1 MGDAHRFTLMFSS
14 SKNLAPNRKA
24 RQGHLALCA
33 FVSLSVLMPM
43 RVCLAAGNAPPH
55 ASIDRSGELAI
66 SSGMTLRV
74 NTDLGNVHIQTFPP
88 GSPSVLHYAVHVETD
103 VTDPTGSGLLSGY
116 SLIARQTPEGVLLNG
131 ALPNIHSLTV
141 NRRFPSVRDAQF
153 WVQFTITVPTNINV
167 EVSTGVGDIETGDIG
182 GRVILTTQGG
192 NVTAGRIGFSGI
204 PATSPEYRV
213 AARIETGGGHITLK
227 DVSGDVDAFTAGG
240 HITAGNINGN
250 AKLRS
255 GGGHIRAKRIAG
267 NAQVETEGGNITVG
281 EAGSY
286 VAVHTGGGQID
297 FGEVRGPVHAQNGGG
312 GIRVMYVAGPMDVA
326 STGGSI
332 CLTRVANTIHAQ
344 TSEGTITAW
353 ITPENPEQTRTVRL
367 PGASQLASRTGD
379 IVVFVPRNIA
389 MTIDATVD
397 AGGPGRIEAD
407 PALALNILS
416 RPDGPVHAVANIN
429 GGGAPLK
436 LHTAGG
442 KIELQYIDAQPAL
455 RQSLEDAE
463 KQRLA
468 DRLNELAANQ
478 ASLSNFAA
486 APARVGPQALTG
498 GSRDY
503 WMDRFQ
509 LFFMGSVTEDEKEF
523 KERLTSSPPPEYPA
537 VARKA
542 GVQGLVVLQVRMKMD
557 GSLIVEKV
565 VQGAPSL
572 ADAATAVVKNW
583 RGTPLQIGGKHVEVV
598 STVSFNFTLQ

>member
-1 MGDAHRFTLMFSS
+1 MLGVRRFTLMFSS
-14 SKNLAPNRKA
+14 SQNLASDRKP
-24 RQGHLALCA
+24 RQGRLALCA
-33 FVSLSVLMPM
+33 FVSLWVLVP
-43 RVCLAAGNAPPH
+43 VQVSLAAGNAPPH

-66 SSGMTLRV
+66 SSGMTVRV
-74 NTDLGNVHIQTFPP
+74 NADLGNVRIQTFPP

-103 VTDPTGSGLLSGY
+103 VTDPAGSGLLSGY
-116 SLIARQTPEGVLLNG
+116 SLIARDTPDGVFLNG

-141 NRRFPSVRDAQF
+141 NRRFPTVRNAQF
-153 WVQFTITVPTNINV
+153 WVQFTITVPTNINL

-192 NVTAGRIGFSGI
+192 NVTTGRVAFAAI
-204 PATSPEYRV
+204 PASSPEYRV
-213 AARIETGGGHITLK
+213 AARIETGGGHITLN
-227 DVSGDVDAFTAGG
+227 DVAGDVDAFTAGG
-240 HITAGNINGN
+240 HITARNINGN

-267 NAQVETEGGNITVG
+267 SAQVETEGGNIVVG
-281 EAGSY
+281 EAGSF
-286 VAVHTGGGQID
+286 VAVRTGGGQID
-297 FGEVRGPVHAQNGGG
+297 FGEARGSVHAQTGGG

-332 CLTRVANTIHAQ
+332 CLTRVANTIRAQ

-353 ITPENPEQTRTVRL
+353 ISPESSGQSLTVRL
-367 PGASQLASRTGD
+367 PGASQLASHTGD

-397 AGGPGRIEAD
+397 TGGPGRIEAD

-416 RPDGPVHAVANIN
+416 RPDGPVHAIANIN

-436 LHTAGG
+436 LHTAAG
-442 KIELQYIDAQPAL
+442 KIQLQYIDAQLSL
-455 RQSLEDAE
+455 RKSLEDEE

-468 DRLNELAANQ
+468 ERLNELAANQ
-478 ASLSNFAA
+478 ASLSNLAS
-486 APARVGPQALTG
+486 APRVDADAQTG

-503 WMDRFQ
+503 WMNRFQ

-523 KERLTSSPPPEYPA
+523 KQRLISSPAPEYPA

-557 GSLIVEKV
+557 GSLIVEKIL
-565 VQGAPSL
+565 QGAPSL
-572 ADAATAVVKNW
+572 ADAATAAVQNW

-598 STVSFNFTLQ
+598 SRLSFNFTLQ